1 MSLVQIK
8 VIYDYYSSKRVTPFF
23 IGEDELL
30 EYDFEA
36 FKERLVREVP
46 HLAKITSLSAAPL
59 RITMNDEKNEVDLSP
74 VYFTF
79 QFKEMLSKAKNI
91 TLQAFTFESPSVEG
105 VRTDQCE
112 VQTNQP
118 HNRPKHLPT
127 LLEAP
132 RAKRSLQLQGT
143 SKVEEYE
150 SADLWV
156 EESWETIN
164 DQKIG
169 KISALHAP
177 RKSQDN
183 TNQQTPLERYIS
195 KTEEQID
202 KKQETIE
209 RLQNKEN
216 EIIAKLE
223 RVKSDPRD
231 GNICRNCHLHLGHS
245 ARTCQ
250 FGRCTSVFK
259 CGEEKFHSGEI
270 NMKELR
276 TQIKKNESELSKL
289 RSELDNKRIALE
301 TMNEKVTNKIE
312 SELFQANRENYL
324 LNGNKNWSLLRKHVY
339 LVEQYSKKHFGGKI
353 PAKED
358 VTAVLEKALD
368 SSYGEL
374 GCTTKMSR
382 SKQKRN
388 REDNPAKSALE
399 RRGIKFPRQS
409 SQDCSAETE
418 EVSKPSS
425 ILYTAPKDENEEAE
439 QLAIVMRESL
449 RHEATNSTAA
459 FPCFENDPYSSFPV
473 GPVLGYPNPTPCY
486 PFYNREM
493 ARLNYAQSLYEPRPT
508 NTCTLTASTNTN
520 PVFIDCPPSSESQAK
535 PSAEEA
541 ANLLL
546 S

>member
-8 VIYDYYSSKRVTPFF
+8 VIYDYYSSKRITPFY
-23 IGEDELL
+23 IGEEELL
-30 EYDFEA
+30 EYDFQA

-59 RITMNDEKNEVDLSP
+59 CITMNDEENEVDLSP

-91 TLQAFTFESPSVEG
+91 TLQAFTFESPSVPG
-105 VRTDQCE
+105 VGTDQCE
-112 VQTNQP
+112 VKTNLP
-118 HNRPKHLPT
+118 PNRPKHLPT

-132 RAKRSLQLQGT
+132 RAKRSLQLFGS
-143 SKVEEYE
+143 SKAEEYG
-150 SADLWV
+150 SADLCM
-156 EESWETIN
+156 EESCETN
-164 DQKIG
+164 DKKFG
-169 KISALHAP
+169 KISARCAP
-177 RKSQDN
+177 TKCQDN
-183 TNQQTPLERYIS
+183 TTQQTPLQRYIS

-202 KKQETIE
+202 KKQEIIE

-216 EIIAKLE
+216 EILAKLE

-231 GNICRNCHLHLGHS
+231 GNICRKCLLRLGHS

-250 FGRCTSVFK
+250 FGRSTSVFK

-289 RSELDNKRIALE
+289 RSEFDNKRMAVE
-301 TMNEKVTNKIE
+301 TMNDKVTNKIE

-324 LNGNKNWSLLRKHVY
+324 VHGNKNWSLLRKHVY

-358 VTAVLEKALD
+358 VTAVLKKALD

-374 GCTTKMSR
+374 SCTTNMSR

-409 SQDCSAETE
+409 SQDCRAETE
-418 EVSKPSS
+418 EVNKPSS
-425 ILYTAPKDENEEAE
+425 ILYTAPKDEKEEAE

-449 RHEATNSTAA
+449 RHEAPNSTAA
-459 FPCFENDPYSSFPV
+459 FPFSENDRYSSFP
-473 GPVLGYPNPTPCY
+473 GPVLEYPAPCY
-486 PFYNREM
+486 PFYNCAIKM
-493 ARLNYAQSLYEPRPT
+493 ARMDYAHSLYDLRST
-508 NTCTLTASTNTN
+508 DTCTPTTSTNTN
-520 PVFIDCPPSSESQAK
+520 PVFTDCAPSSESQAK
-535 PSAEEA
+535 P
-541 ANLLL
+541 
-546 S
+546 